1 MLSNQTA
8 VSSSGTSR
16 RNQHVEYVMTPN
28 EIARVQDYLRRTFGN
43 DRITIVPPPK
53 RGAPIEML
61 IGDEFIGVV
70 HRDEDEGEVSHD
82 LHITIL
88 SEDSPQPAQYRP
100 ARRVSRRVTT
110 WLSGRGPRDLVASP
124 AAGQR
129 LGRPAFLR
137 HESPK
142 ACSTVARWARIA
154 RRRRR
159 RRPERWR

>member
-16 RNQHVEYVMTPN
+16 RNQYVENVMTPN

-70 HRDEDEGEVSHD
+70 HRDEDEGEVSYD

-88 SEDSPQPAQYRP
+88 SEDLPPASAVP
-100 ARRVSRRVTT
+100 AGARRVSRRVDAQ
-110 WLSGRGPRDLVASP
+110 WRARGSAISGAR
-124 AAGQR
+124 
-129 LGRPAFLR
+129 RPAPWPSGLPPPDNR
-137 HESPK
+137 
-142 ACSTVARWARIA
+142 
-154 RRRRR
+154 
-159 RRPERWR
+159 